1 MAGKEITTQNQSG
14 KTLADRREWMNP
26 FDSFRQEMD
35 KLMDNFFQGFSVRP
49 FDTRPMVFTPYVDV
63 VDTGKTVNVS
73 VELPGMDDKDIEVS
87 LTKDALVIKGEKK
100 EEKEEKGKDYYKS
113 ERSFGSFT
121 RSIALPEG
129 IDTEGC
135 EASFK
140 KGVLTL
146 KLPKTKEAMKEARKI
161 TVKAE

>member
-1 MAGKEITTQNQSG
+1 MAGKDIATKDQTG

-26 FDSFRQEMD
+26 FESFRSEMD
-35 KLMDNFFQGFSVRP
+35 RLMDNFFQGFSLRP
-49 FDTRPMVFTPYVDV
+49 FDTRTTVFTPHVDV
-63 VDTGKTVNVS
+63 ADTGKTVNVS

-100 EEKEEKGKDYYKS
+100 EEKEEKGKDYYRS

-129 IDTEGC
+129 INTEGA

-140 KGVLTL
+140 KGVLTV
-146 KLPKTKEAMKEARKI
+146 KLPKTKEAMKEAKKI
-161 TVKAE
+161 AVKAE